1 MVSQALPA
9 STCLQRLPCG
19 TTFAGETH
27 AHTCTCTCR
36 SSLLQPLLHYST
48 SIHIYKFQNTIYISV
63 HGCSVPSVYSYI
75 ISHQV
80 IEPGHSAVA
89 SHVAIWPGIS
99 WSVVL
104 PMVDPENGYGI
115 NKLTG
120 KHIDDDIILRRPSR
134 HGFTAEQPHNTS
146 MFYLMWMFG
155 LVSRSTLR
163 AGPPANHHGPPTTD
177 EPIAPP

>member
-1 MVSQALPA
+1 M
-9 STCLQRLPCG
+9 
-19 TTFAGETH
+19 
-27 AHTCTCTCR
+27 
-36 SSLLQPLLHYST
+36 
-48 SIHIYKFQNTIYISV
+48 
-63 HGCSVPSVYSYI
+63 
-75 ISHQV
+75 

-146 MFYLMWMFG
+146 MFYLMWVFG
-155 LVSRSTLR
+155 LVSRSTLTVMIHGVKAR
-163 AGPPANHHGPPTTD
+163 PGISPTRCTPPSSHTQMVAVCNGSDRSQARPSPWCNGLIICQPWWFACGPAVHVDLFTKPNSH
-177 EPIAPP
+177 IK

>member
-1 MVSQALPA
+1 MGWRHNFRGPERGREREREEREREKERERERERQRELPPRPRAL
-9 STCLQRLPCG
+9 
-19 TTFAGETH
+19 
-27 AHTCTCTCR
+27 R
-36 SSLLQPLLHYST
+36 SKIES
-48 SIHIYKFQNTIYISV
+48 
-63 HGCSVPSVYSYI
+63 
-75 ISHQV
+75 V

-89 SHVAIWPGIS
+89 SHVAIWLGIS
-99 WSVVL
+99 LSVVL

-120 KHIDDDIILRRPSR
+120 KHIDDDIILRRPCR

-146 MFYLMWMFG
+146 MFYLMWVFG